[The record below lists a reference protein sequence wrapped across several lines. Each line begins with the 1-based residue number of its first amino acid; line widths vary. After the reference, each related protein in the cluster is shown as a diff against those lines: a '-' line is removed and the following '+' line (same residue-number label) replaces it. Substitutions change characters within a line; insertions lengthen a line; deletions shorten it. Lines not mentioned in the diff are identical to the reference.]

1 MSKLSLLVDLYEL
14 TMAESYYRN
23 KKHNMLA
30 TFNMFIR
37 DLSPSR
43 SFFLFCGLEDVVN
56 YLLSLKFSKE
66 DLEYLKSL
74 SIFSYE
80 FLDYLSKFSFT
91 GDVYALP
98 EGTIFFPNEPIIVI
112 SAPIIEAQIVESCLL
127 NIVNLQTT
135 IASKA
140 IRIVLASRGRKL
152 YDFSLRRTQG
162 SEASVKVSRVAYIS
176 GFDGTSNVLAGKT
189 YNIPVVGTMAH
200 SYVMAFRTEL
210 ESFKAYARTF
220 PERCILLIDTYDVIN
235 GAKNAVK
242 IARMLEKIN
251 KRLLGVRIDSGDIVK
266 LSQKVREI
274 LDKNGLDYVKILAS
288 GDLDEYK
295 IEKLLAEGAQVDGF
309 GVGTK
314 MGVSADLPYSDIV
327 YKIAEVS
334 TANGKFHPTMK
345 LSAGKLTYPGKKQ
358 VYRIKDKE
366 GKFVKDVVCLFEEN
380 ENFSKLGEPL
390 LVKVIKN
397 GKLIYKLPSI
407 EEIRERV
414 KSELSCL
421 DDKYK
426 SIQEVKYRYR
436 VEISDR
442 LLRLSKMLKRRYFK
456 R

>member
-56 YLLSLKFSKE
+56 YLLLLKFSKE